1 MIISMSWLKNHLSTK
16 ANIKQIVERL
26 TEIGLEVE
34 SVKAPD
40 SDLDNF
46 VICKIVKSKS
56 NNVILYSPR
65 NDIGG
70 SVVCHIGEAHLGKN
84 AKGNI
89 LDLLY

>member
-1 MIISMSWLKNHLSTK
+1 MLIKLSK
-16 ANIKQIVERL
+16 LR
-26 TEIGLEVE
+26 
-34 SVKAPD
+34 VK
-40 SDLDNF
+40 
-46 VICKIVKSKS
+46 VV
-56 NNVILYSPR
+56 LYSPR